1 MRYLV
6 VLSALFLAG
15 CVTLSGHYR
24 VIGVKPDGTEIPR
37 TVLAQGSGIYQ
48 ARNAVCLAYP
58 GATVRIVDADTGEE
72 LRSESP
78 YACR

>member
-6 VLSALFLAG
+6 VVWAVFMTG
-15 CVTLSGHYR
+15 CMTLSGHYR
-24 VIGVKPDGTEIPR
+24 VTGVKPDGTEIPR